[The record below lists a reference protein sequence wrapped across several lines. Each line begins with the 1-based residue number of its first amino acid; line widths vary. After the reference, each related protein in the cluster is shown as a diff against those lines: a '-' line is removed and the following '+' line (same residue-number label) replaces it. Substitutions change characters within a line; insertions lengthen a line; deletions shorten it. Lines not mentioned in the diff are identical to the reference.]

1 MATISADTFGER
13 IRHARE
19 EAGLRQ
25 VDLGEACGVR
35 YQTVQHWEHDNA
47 LPRTHLMRVIERTL
61 NLEPGTLYAWL
72 DHSPKAG
79 DHPPSARGKRCFIS
93 HAGGLRKHVHVTLP
107 HAPHALA

>member
-47 LPRTHLMRVIERTL
+47 LPRTKLMRTIERTL
-61 NLEPGTLYAWL
+61 NLEPGTLYEWL

-79 DHPPSARGKRCFIS
+79 DHPPSTRGKRCFLP
-93 HAGGLRKHVHVTLP
+93 HADGLRKHPGVVLPATTHTLT
-107 HAPHALA
+107 